1 MLSLNL
7 LWNKQLQSDAF
18 ITTKFNFPR
27 FNFLSTTGC
36 SPARTKGSLSKSP
49 LNTHKLSFV
58 LTSVLSP
65 LLTPS
70 DDLSLILTGISS
82 DTVYDDFSLI
92 LTGVSSDTV
101 YDDITLLGLRA
112 PQCMLPSVAPV
123 L

>member
-7 LWNKQLQSDAF
+7 LWNKQLQSYLWILAGAAALQG
-18 ITTKFNFPR
+18 P
-27 FNFLSTTGC
+27 
-36 SPARTKGSLSKSP
+36 KGSLSKSP

-82 DTVYDDFSLI
+82 DTVYDGFSLI